1 MIKKGLL
8 GGSFDPVHLG
18 HLNMAVSAGKTLQLD
33 EVILQPNRIPYYK
46 KQAAASDADRL
57 EMLRLSVEALKTP
70 GIKISDSELKAD
82 DYLSTS
88 EVLKKWRAEEPDTA
102 LVFIMGMDSWLY
114 FHKWRNYRTITEYAS
129 IAVFNRPGHSLNVM
143 EMSEELKE
151 LYERHFTG
159 ENRITRPF
167 GELFFIESR
176 PFDISSTRLREML
189 KERNAGVS
197 EYLPDA
203 ALEYIKRNGLY
214 L

>member
-1 MIKKGLL
+1 
-8 GGSFDPVHLG
+8 
-18 HLNMAVSAGKTLQLD
+18 
-33 EVILQPNRIPYYK
+33 
-46 KQAAASDADRL
+46 
-57 EMLRLSVEALKTP
+57 
-70 GIKISDSELKAD
+70 
-82 DYLSTS
+82 
-88 EVLKKWRAEEPDTA
+88 
-102 LVFIMGMDSWLY
+102 
-114 FHKWRNYRTITEYAS
+114 
-129 IAVFNRPGHSLNVM
+129 M
-143 EMSEELKE
+143 EMPEELKE